1 LWPGAREKNEF
12 MNEPLISVVLCT
24 YNGAKY
30 LTEQI
35 ESLLQQTYPN
45 FEVIIADDGS
55 TDGTRNL
62 LLQWKDHPKFFI
74 HFNETNLGY
83 TRNFEKVASLAKGEF
98 ISFCDQDDIWM
109 PHKLQRLYESINGYS
124 LVFSDSILIDED
136 GNDLGKK
143 LSEVRRLESIFD
155 IRTLLF
161 MNIVS
166 GHTMLVRKEII
177 EKSLPIPERRYHD
190 WWIALVAA
198 SHDGAY
204 YLDEPLT
211 YYRQHESMQTVN
223 IVKKRDLKAR
233 THSKRY
239 SDYLNDLEWFE
250 LVLGI
255 SNEKDRPYI
264 ERFYQLYQERKK
276 GNYVWPLFAEFL
288 KQREII
294 FRYSKKKYWS
304 QIFELRKMARGER
317 SK

>member
-1 LWPGAREKNEF
+1 

-30 LTEQI
+30 LAAQM

-55 TDGTRNL
+55 TDGTREL
-62 LLQWKDHPKFFI
+62 LLQWKDHPKFSI

-83 TRNFEKVASLAKGEF
+83 TRNFEKVASLAKGAF

-136 GNDLGKK
+136 GKELGKK
-143 LSEVRRLESIFD
+143 LSDVRRLQSIFD
-155 IRTLLF
+155 IRTLVF

-166 GHTMLVRKEII
+166 GHTMLVRREIVQ
-177 EKSLPIPERRYHD
+177 KALPIPERRFHD

-198 SHDGAY
+198 SNNGAF

-211 YYRQHESMQTVN
+211 YYRQHQSMQTVN
-223 IVKKRDLKAR
+223 IVTKK
-233 THSKRY
+233 T
-239 SDYLNDLEWFE
+239 
-250 LVLGI
+250 
-255 SNEKDRPYI
+255 
-264 ERFYQLYQERKK
+264 
-276 GNYVWPLFAEFL
+276 
-288 KQREII
+288 
-294 FRYSKKKYWS
+294 
-304 QIFELRKMARGER
+304 
-317 SK
+317 